1 MSHESNWRFEPEEDP
16 RRVAGSWIPEV
27 STFDENLEEGC
38 TPSDL
43 VLFFGNNTGSLA
55 LKFFDFL
62 EEFMSDCMS
71 GITKAEFCSR
81 VEGSNVILSVV
92 FKQIGF

>member
-1 MSHESNWRFEPEEDP
+1 MDP
-16 RRVAGSWIPEV
+16 IGGSSQKRIHAEWQGLGYPHVSPLMRIWKRVV
-27 STFDENLEEGC
+27 QL
-38 TPSDL
+38 SDL

-81 VEGSNVILSVV
+81 VEDSNVI
-92 FKQIGF
+92 K

>member
-1 MSHESNWRFEPEEDP
+1 MRGGELSEPWIQLAVRA
-16 RRVAGSWIPEV
+16 RRGSTPSGRSWIPAF

-81 VEGSNVILSVV
+81 VEGSNVILS
-92 FKQIGF
+92 